1 MDVSVIIPVYNA
13 EKTIAKAID
22 SILKQ
27 DTNFKY
33 EIICVDDGS
42 SDSSLSIL
50 KSYKDKIKVIS
61 QKNQG
66 PGAARNAAI
75 KVSSAGFLMFLD
87 SDDYVSSNF
96 VDKMYQSVL
105 DYEADI
111 VICNFVRVDEQ
122 GNKNYIDKGDFAI
135 YEKGEINETLL
146 MEFHSCN
153 RIIKRELMLK
163 NPYPKGMFYEDV
175 VSISKAQIAA
185 SKIVKIN
192 DYLYYYYHNEAS
204 TTRSINKTNLDMI
217 KAIDKIRNT
226 FIKAE
231 YDEELE
237 FLYVNNLLVDLF
249 IKLVKARQTKK
260 AITLKEEV
268 ENLYPKWYK
277 NKYLKEVKLSKKLY
291 LFFLRKSYYR
301 TIERVFGK

>member
-13 EKTIAKAID
+13 EKTLNRAID

-27 DTNFKY
+27 DTKFKY
-33 EIICVDDGS
+33 EVICVDDGS
-42 SDSSLSIL
+42 TDSSLSIL
-50 KSYKDKIKVIS
+50 ETYKDKIKIII

-66 PGAARNAAI
+66 PGAARNKAI
-75 KVSSAGFLMFLD
+75 KASTGSFLMFLD

-96 VDKMYQSVL
+96 VDKMYQSIL

-111 VICNFVRVDEQ
+111 VICNFVRVDNS
-122 GNKNYIDKGDFAI
+122 GKKVYINKGEFSI

-153 RIIKRELMLK
+153 RIIKRELMLR
-163 NPYPKGMFYEDV
+163 NPYPRAMFYEDV

-185 SKIVKIN
+185 SRIAKIH
-192 DYLYYYYHNEAS
+192 DYLYYYYHNEGS
-204 TTRSINKTNLDMI
+204 TTRSVNETNLDMI

-226 FIKAE
+226 FLKAG
-231 YDEELE
+231 YLDELE

-249 IKLVKARQTKK
+249 IKLVKAGQMKK
-260 AITLKEEV
+260 AIALRKEV
-268 ENLYPKWYK
+268 ENLYPKWHK
-277 NKYLKEVKLSKKLY
+277 NKYLKDIKFTKKLY
-291 LFFLRKSYYR
+291 LFFVRKSYYK